1 MNDAE
6 GVPPAVV
13 VRHYSALV
21 NRGDEAAWMR
31 TRIAFLP
38 GLVGVGID

>member
-1 MNDAE
+1 MGWQIKLALMNL
-6 GVPPAVV
+6 AVV
-13 VRHYSALV
+13 AALV